1 MPELQDR
8 RAADLPG
15 HDDQTTF
22 GPLWETHDFIADLP
36 EIWQFRLDFKDEGQ
50 AGNWGGVFVDLTQYQ
65 AIRIGEWWEPQGHQ
79 YDGIAWYRVDFDV
92 PASAQ
97 GQQLALSFGA
107 VDESAWVYLNGV
119 QIGEHDES
127 DTGWD
132 QRFEIAL
139 GDAVKLGESNT
150 LAVRV
155 RDRASY
161 GGIWK
166 SVKLVAK
173 KATD

>member
-1 MPELQDR
+1 MPLPSLNSTEPAAEPEL
-8 RAADLPG
+8 
-15 HDDQTTF
+15 
-22 GPLWETHDFIADLP
+22 
-36 EIWQFRLDFKDEGQ
+36 
-50 AGNWGGVFVDLTQYQ
+50 
-65 AIRIGEWWEPQGHQ
+65 
-79 YDGIAWYRVDFDV
+79 
-92 PASAQ
+92 PAAQ

-132 QRFEIAL
+132 PRFEIAL